1 MFEASVTTRG
11 APHWRTRRSSRP
23 TANGWLRLLLTPV
36 FALCLLGTCLSCGPL
51 AHAGPPAADVGV
63 EQTQGAGLQT
73 SVQAPPVGGPD
84 DVGAPITAPAR
95 TCGGC
100 AGHMAPM
107 PADIQVAETVARQPL
122 RWRSE
127 FALPPP
133 PVEPDRLERP
143 PRA

>member
-1 MFEASVTTRG
+1 MFDASVMTRG
-11 APHWRTRRSSRP
+11 APQTRTRRSSRP
-23 TANGWLRLLLTPV
+23 TANGWLRLLLTPI

-51 AHAGPPAADVGV
+51 AHAGPPAGDVGV
-63 EQTQGAGLQT
+63 EQAQAAGLQA
-73 SVQAPPVGGPD
+73 SVQAPPVGGQD
-84 DVGAPITAPAR
+84 DVGGPITAPAR
-95 TCGGC
+95 ACAGC

-107 PADIQVAETVARQPL
+107 PAGIQVAETVARHPL

-133 PVEPDRLERP
+133 PLEPDRLDRP